1 MSRVNIQANYVEEI
15 RIDYAIEDTKDAMQ
29 TRKTKLSL
37 ARALQYNL

>member
-15 RIDYAIEDTKDAMQ
+15 EIDYAIRNTKDTMQ

-37 ARALQYNL
+37 VRAL